1 MPTFLCA
8 QKLSGEGVRTSY
20 VSLVLAVLG
29 MLGMLEM
36 LGMLGM
42 LGAVVLGLPS

>member
-1 MPTFLCA
+1 MPTFVCA

-20 VSLVLAVLG
+20 VSLVLAVLAV
-29 MLGMLEM
+29 

-42 LGAVVLGLPS
+42 LGMFGAVVLGAP